1 MFRIRYYLSIVCTTS
16 PHPLPPSA
24 PLCPPLPLSA
34 SPLLSPLFSPFLPF
48 SPLVR
53 RGLVLVAKLA
63 QNLANAVLF
72 GAKEPYMAEVN
83 PFIFDNL
90 GVLQQFY
97 ERLTSIPPI
106 AFEDA
111 TMEHVVGADMDAFS
125 PLIMSGSRAE
135 EVDTQLSIIEALVNQ
150 HARAIAEALPPN
162 AVSLRLFLE
171 TGFQQSYF

>member
-1 MFRIRYYLSIVCTTS
+1 MYDLPS
-16 PHPLPPSA
+16 PSASLFLPLPPSA
-24 PLCPPLPLSA
+24 SLFLSRPLPF
-34 SPLLSPLFSPFLPF
+34 SPLLSPSLPF
-48 SPLVR
+48 SPLTR

-83 PFIFDNL
+83 QFIFDNL
-90 GVLQQFY
+90 GVLQEFY

-162 AVSLRLFLE
+162 TVSLRLFLE